1 MISPRLSIV
10 IALAATLAAACTTE
24 ESSTPAPT
32 LTSTTSTTTTTT
44 TVAPTTTSAPTTV
57 EETTTTPAPTTTL
70 PSGPADVRVPLLIG
84 GQGGG
89 WLYLGAWEFDRWAAA
104 FDDDGNPIT
113 PSIGPGTAV
122 TVTNLGLDSPATL
135 GQFTEACFDERE
147 GPTLDVE
154 VAAPEPP
161 GFGYGAVAL
170 PTPAWTLSPR
180 QIAVTETGP
189 PAYQAI
195 GEAAFAGDPVDAS
208 LGAVVQVV
216 VADLDGD
223 GDDEAIAVF
232 EHVAADTISGAPGD
246 LAAVLL
252 IETATRESSTPLKAF
267 VDQDLD
273 PAAFPVTIRYRVV
286 DVADYNGDGRM
297 EVAVHSWYYEGS
309 SLIVFEYDGTELVE
323 VLVAGCGS

>member
-1 MISPRLSIV
+1 MIAPRLSIV
-10 IALAATLAAACTTE
+10 VAVAATLVAACTTE

-32 LTSTTSTTTTTT
+32 LTSTTSTSTTTT
-44 TVAPTTTSAPTTV
+44 TVAPTTTSSATTV
-57 EETTTTPAPTTTL
+57 IETTTTPAPTTTL
-70 PSGPADVRVPLLIG
+70 PSGPADVQVPLLIG

-89 WLYLGAWEFDRWAAA
+89 WLYLGAWQFDRWAAA
-104 FDDDGNPIT
+104 FDDAGDPIT

-122 TVTNLGLDSPATL
+122 TVTNLGLDSPGTL
-135 GQFTEACFDERE
+135 GGFTEACFDERE
-147 GPTLDVE
+147 GPTLDVD

-170 PTPAWTLSPR
+170 PTPAWPLSPR
-180 QIAVTETGP
+180 PIAVTGTGP
-189 PAYQAI
+189 PAYQSI

-208 LGAVVQVV
+208 LGAVEQVV
-216 VADLDGD
+216 IADLDGD

-232 EHVAADTISGAPGD
+232 EHVTADTISGAPGD

-252 IETATRESSTPLKAF
+252 IDTATRESSTPLKAF

-273 PAAFPVTIRYRVV
+273 PAAFPVTTRYRVV

-309 SLIVFEYDGTELVE
+309 SVIVFEYDGTALVE
-323 VLVAGCGS
+323 VLAAGCGT